1 MEANRLGPLR
11 ILRVFVGL
19 DLFLFV
25 LVGMRAPWPAL
36 VLSGGVGLLL
46 GLLACR
52 YLRNTWDPVT
62 LSSHAEDRPI
72 RDTGIIV
79 LMIFGLSMLVAGL
92 TGLLAGI
99 AGSAAF
105 SLAAAVAVPVAGLAA
120 GTGIAIGFSVVAG
133 FGVGNFGPLPRW
145 KESLL
150 IE

>member
-11 ILRVFVGL
+11 ILSVFVGL
-19 DLFLFV
+19 DLFLLV
-25 LVGMRAPWPAL
+25 LVGMRVPWPAL

-79 LMIFGLSMLVAGL
+79 LMIFGLSMVGAIASGFLPITARTVIERVYQQLTANASVALVC
-92 TGLLAGI
+92 
-99 AGSAAF
+99 
-105 SLAAAVAVPVAGLAA
+105 VPNGPV
-120 GTGIAIGFSVVAG
+120 IGRLEDAE
-133 FGVGNFGPLPRW
+133 W
-145 KESLL
+145 
-150 IE
+150 